1 MVIFETENNTDEN
14 EKMVGDNRRGYHNK
28 KNLLADI
35 PHTNNTVSDMLFAD
49 TRARGTHLFDNL
61 FRSKERIFW
70 AFQVFGWF
78 GYLLV
83 RVSNRMVTVGDVDAV
98 PLYAAVAV
106 FGFILTSYLRLFY
119 RRLKERPFPVILL
132 AILIGSAVCGAIL
145 SAFAT
150 TSIPFFMPGEESYKG
165 LQRLGNAMFESTVIF
180 AWSVIYFGHHY
191 YKSFLEQKQQ
201 VLKATAMAH
210 QAQLK
215 MLRYQLNPHFLFNT
229 LNAISTLV
237 LEKSGKDANRM
248 LTKLSSFLRY
258 TLVNEPTQLVPLQQ
272 ELHALNLYLDIE
284 KVRFQE
290 RLVIEFD
297 IQEKAK
303 LALVPSL
310 ILQPLIENVIKY
322 AIAPSIDGGMI
333 MICAKVENKR
343 LLIGLTDNGPGMDDV
358 KNTHSKSGS
367 GVGLANT
374 KERLAQIYG
383 EKHSLV
389 LKNMEPTG
397 LGVFIELPFDLEN
410 IAQ

>member
-1 MVIFETENNTDEN
+1 
-14 EKMVGDNRRGYHNK
+14 
-28 KNLLADI
+28 
-35 PHTNNTVSDMLFAD
+35 
-49 TRARGTHLFDNL
+49 
-61 FRSKERIFW
+61 
-70 AFQVFGWF
+70 
-78 GYLLV
+78 
-83 RVSNRMVTVGDVDAV
+83 
-98 PLYAAVAV
+98 
-106 FGFILTSYLRLFY
+106 
-119 RRLKERPFPVILL
+119 
-132 AILIGSAVCGAIL
+132 L
-145 SAFAT
+145 SAFEIS
-150 TSIPFFMPGEESYKG
+150 SIPYFLHGEESYQG

-180 AWSVIYFGHHY
+180 AWSAIYFGYHY
-191 YKSFLEQKQQ
+191 YESFQEQKQQ

-248 LTKLSSFLRY
+248 LTKLSNFLRY
-258 TLVNEPTQLVPLQQ
+258 TLVNEPTQLVPLHQ

-343 LLIGLTDNGPGMDDV
+343 LLIGLTDNGPGMEDV
-358 KNTHSKSGS
+358 ENTHSKSGS

-374 KERLAQIYG
+374 KERLEQIYG